1 MNIQLQKPL
10 CVFDL
15 ETTGLDISKD
25 RIVQIAIIKIN
36 PSGNKEELNLL
47 INPEIIISDEN
58 AAIHGISNEMVKD
71 APTFKE
77 AAPQIMELIGDAD
90 LAGYNSNKFDIP
102 VLAEEFLRAD
112 VEIDMHKVYAVDVQ
126 NIFHQK
132 EQRNLSAALR
142 FYCDTELVNAH
153 NAEADVRATLNVL
166 KAQLDRY
173 DDLPKN
179 IGELAEYSKRYKA
192 ADFAGFITFN
202 EKNEEQF
209 SFGKYKNQTVTSVL
223 LKDPGYYS
231 WIQNADFPLYTKK
244 ILTAIRLKSK

>member
-1 MNIQLQKPL
+1 MISLTKPL

-15 ETTGLDISKD
+15 ETTGINVVHD
-25 RIVQIAIIKIN
+25 RIVEICIIKVNIDNTEITKVWRIN
-36 PSGNKEELNLL
+36 PTIPIPELTT
-47 INPEIIISDEN
+47 
-58 AAIHGISNEMVKD
+58 AIHGITDEMVKES
-71 APTFKE
+71 PTFKE
-77 AAPQIMELIGDAD
+77 QAKEISTFIKNCD
-90 LAGYNSNKFDIP
+90 LAGFNSNKFDIP
-102 VLAEEFLRAD
+102 LLAEEFLRAD

-202 EKNEEQF
+202 KKNEEQF
-209 SFGKYKNQTVTSVL
+209 SFGKYKNQTVASVL

>member
-1 MNIQLQKPL
+1 MISLTKPL

-15 ETTGLDISKD
+15 ETTGINVVHD
-25 RIVQIAIIKIN
+25 RIVEICIIKVNIDNTEITKVWRIN
-36 PSGNKEELNLL
+36 PT
-47 INPEIIISDEN
+47 IPIPEVTT
-58 AAIHGISNEMVKD
+58 AIHGITDEMVKD
-71 APTFKE
+71 CPTFQEQAKE
-77 AAPQIMELIGDAD
+77 ILTFIKNCD
-90 LAGYNSNKFDIP
+90 LAGFNSNKFDIP
-102 VLAEEFLRAD
+102 LLAEEFLRAD

-153 NAEADVRATLNVL
+153 NAEADVRATLDVL